1 MTSLPG
7 TWSLTMKTPIGSIQ
21 ATMTFDY
28 SGDTLTG
35 IATGG
40 GETIELLDVQ
50 SVAVDDGE
58 HVTWSQ
64 SIRKPMRLNLDFDV
78 VVHGDSM
85 AGVSRAGRLPKSR
98 VSGTRLPAE

>member
-1 MTSLPG
+1 
-7 TWSLTMKTPIGSIQ
+7 MKTPIGSIQ

-64 SIRKPMRLNLDFDV
+64 SIRKPMRLNLEFDV
-78 VVHGDSM
+78 LVEGDRMS
-85 AGVSRAGRLPKSR
+85 GFSRAGKLPKSAVVGQR
-98 VSGTRLPAE
+98 VS